1 MRIGFGY
8 DVHRYAENRDFI
20 LGGIKIPYHL
30 GLKGHSDADALLHA
44 ICDSIL
50 GALNLRDI
58 GFHFPDTSAE
68 YKNVD
73 SKILLEKTFALMR
86 EKNYKIG
93 NIDSTIVAEEPK
105 MNPHIP
111 KMQSVIAK
119 ILNCEEDQVS
129 IKATTNEKMGF
140 VGQKEGIACYVV
152 CLLEKN

>member
-8 DVHRYAENRDFI
+8 DVHRYAENRDFM
-20 LGGIKIPYHL
+20 LGGVKIPYHL

-44 ICDSIL
+44 ICDAIL

-73 SKILLEKTFALMR
+73 SKILLEKTFALMG

-111 KMQSVIAK
+111 KMQSVIAQ
-119 ILNCEEDQVS
+119 ILNCEEDQIS

-152 CLLEKN
+152 CLLS